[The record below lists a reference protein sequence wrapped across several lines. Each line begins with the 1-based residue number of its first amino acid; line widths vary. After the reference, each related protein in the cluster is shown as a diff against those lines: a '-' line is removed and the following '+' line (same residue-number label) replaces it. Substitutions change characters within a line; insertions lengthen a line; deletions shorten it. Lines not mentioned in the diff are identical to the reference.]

1 MKLGKDGALFH
12 RPKPWYL
19 RFRSLPD
26 IQGLNFSLKFWR
38 AYLLAAAPPVRVEVG
53 GGGTVHSAQAGFPRF
68 VVTMQQGALQ

>member
-12 RPKPWYL
+12 RPKPRCL

-38 AYLLAAAPPVRVEVG
+38 AYLLVAAPLVRVEVG
-53 GGGTVHSAQAGFPRF
+53 GGGTIRSVQAGFPRL
-68 VVTMQQGALQ
+68 VVAMQQGALQ